1 MTAAEHCIMG
11 VDPGLSGAIAFYFQG
26 HPALIAA
33 EDVPVAG
40 GEIDAATLAQR
51 IRQMSPTCTVIELV
65 GAMPK
70 QGVSS
75 TFRFGVAFGVIR
87 GVVSALGIPTHLVA
101 PTRWKK
107 HFRLPADKEAARA
120 LALRLWPTSQ
130 HFSRKKDHGRAEAAL
145 LAKYGAEVIL
155 AEGGRQ

>member
-11 VDPGLSGAIAFYFQG
+11 VDPGLSGAMAFYFPS
-26 HPALIAA
+26 HPELIAA

-40 GEIDAATLAQR
+40 GEIDVATLAQR
-51 IRQMSPTCTVIELV
+51 VRQMAPTSAMIEHV
-65 GAMPK
+65 GAMPG

-75 TFRFGVAFGVIR
+75 TFRFGVVFGAIR
-87 GVVSALGIPTHLVA
+87 GVVSALGIPTCLVA

-107 HFRLPADKEAARA
+107 HFRLSRDKDEARA
-120 LALRLWPTSQ
+120 LALRLWPTSE

-145 LAKYGAEVIL
+145 LARYGAEVIL